1 MTTKV
6 NLPES
11 WQRLRLKDCLDSLSS
26 GARPTGGS
34 EAGSGEVFSL
44 GGEHINDQGGFDW
57 SNPQYV
63 PWSFYESIR
72 EDAEVAVNDILIN
85 KDGAKTGKLAIVREG
100 FPHGPCCINEHVF
113 RLRADTELADPRF
126 LFYSLLAHHGQ
137 TQITRTIQGSA
148 QGGINKTFAKQ
159 VYVSFP
165 TQISEQQCI
174 ADVLV
179 LTDDAIA
186 AAEAKLTAARRLKTA
201 LMQQLFTRGIPGRHS
216 RFRQTKIGEI
226 PASWEVVPMSSV
238 IDGTIRNG
246 FSASES
252 QNSTQWRVLSLDALG
267 FDEFVPTGHKPIF
280 WDDEIEAEL
289 AQFILK
295 PNDLLVSRSNTP
307 DRVGLAGLY
316 EGSPENCIYPDL
328 MMRFRVFEN
337 EVKPKY
343 AEYFLRTTHARRWF
357 QSRASGTSGSM
368 VKIKRR
374 DLRQLPFIKPEL
386 DEQGEICTLL
396 EASQST
402 IQAIRNE
409 ISLLHR
415 LKRSLLQ
422 NLLTGRVRVR
432 VEAQTAMEQMPLFSS
447 RSDGGD

>member
-1 MTTKV
+1 MRWTD
-6 NLPES
+6 LPEFENCPDGWEVIPLS
-11 WQRLRLKDCLDSLSS
+11 QIAEFVAGQSPDSALYNALGEGLPFLQGNAEF
-26 GARPTGGS
+26 GAT
-34 EAGSGEVFSL
+34 
-44 GGEHINDQGGFDW
+44 
-57 SNPQYV
+57 NPQPTTYCTA
-63 PWSFYESIR
+63 PTKICETG
-72 EDAEVAVNDILIN
+72 DTLISVRAPV
-85 KDGAKTGKLAIVREG
+85 GAL
-100 FPHGPCCINEHVF
+100 N
-113 RLRADTELADPRF
+113 RADQSYGLGRGVGALHPKGISSEYLYQAMTRWYLPLRRAAQGSTFDAVTARHFRQLRCCLPTDSNEQEAIAKRLSLAD
-126 LFYSLLAHHGQ
+126 
-137 TQITRTIQGSA
+137 
-148 QGGINKTFAKQ
+148 
-159 VYVSFP
+159 
-165 TQISEQQCI
+165 E
-174 ADVLV
+174 
-179 LTDDAIA
+179 AIA
-186 AAEAKLTAARRLKTA
+186 AAEAKITAARRLKTA

-374 DLRQLPFIKPEL
+374 DLRQLRFIKPEL

-432 VEAQTAMEQMPLFSS
+432 MEGGAAAEQMPLFSS